1 MSRWKAAA
9 IHLSISLVLAAIVA
23 TLLYT
28 LWFPPPYFFAAGAG
42 TLIPL
47 LMGVDIAIGPLLTL
61 LVMSPSKSRK
71 LRRLDLSII
80 VILQAVAFGY
90 GFHVIYQARPVFI
103 VGEVDR
109 LVVVTAD
116 QLSDADLAKG
126 RRPEFRNRSWS
137 GPRLVGVPPPK
148 DDMREYDI
156 ASQALAGG
164 KDIDQLPEFYVPYA
178 QVANGLMKHA
188 LPLGLL
194 KPANAG
200 QRRQLVELQQ
210 AATLRGIT
218 LHFLPLQRQ
227 NVDYAAIL
235 SPDQQQPI
243 AVLAIDPWI
252 TPPKK

>member
-9 IHLSISLVLAAIVA
+9 IHLMISLILAAIVA

-28 LWFPPPYFFAAGAG
+28 LWFPPPYFRAAGAG

-61 LVMSPSKSRK
+61 VVMSPGKSRK

-80 VILQAVAFGY
+80 VILQTVAFGY

-109 LVVVTAD
+109 LVVVAAD

-126 RRPEFRNRSWS
+126 SRPEYRSRSWS
-137 GPRLVGVPPPK
+137 GPRLVGTLPPTGSHTF
-148 DDMREYDI
+148 DVV
-156 ASQALAGG
+156 AQAMDGG
-164 KDIDQLPEFYVPYA
+164 KDIDRLPEFYVPYE
-178 QVANGLMKHA
+178 QVVDGLMKHA
-188 LPLGLL
+188 LPLEQL

-200 QRRQLVELQQ
+200 QRQQLAQLEQT
-210 AATLRGIT
+210 AASRGQTLR
-218 LHFLPLQRQ
+218 FLPLERQ
-227 NVDYAAIL
+227 DVDYTAVL

-252 TPPKK
+252 KPPKK

>member
-61 LVMSPSKSRK
+61 VVMSPGKSRK

-80 VILQAVAFGY
+80 AILQLVAFGY

-103 VGEVDR
+103 VGAVDR
-109 LVVVTAD
+109 LVVVAAD
-116 QLSDADLAKG
+116 QLGDADLAKG
-126 RRPEFRNRSWS
+126 NRPEYRTRSWS
-137 GPRLVGVPPPK
+137 GPRLVGVQPPK
-148 DDMREYDI
+148 GNHAFDVI
-156 ASQALAGG
+156 VQAMSSG
-164 KDIDQLPEFYVPYA
+164 KDIDRLPEFYVPYE
-178 QVANGLMKHA
+178 QVAADLMKHA
-188 LPLGLL
+188 RPLTQLQ
-194 KPANAG
+194 PADAR
-200 QRRQLVELQQ
+200 QRKQLVRLEQ
-210 AATLRGIT
+210 AAAARGQT
-218 LHFLPLQRQ
+218 LHFLPLERHD
-227 NVDYAAIL
+227 VDYTAIF
-235 SPDQQQPI
+235 SPDQPQPV

-252 TPPKK
+252 KSSKK

>member
-28 LWFPPPYFFAAGAG
+28 LWFPPPYFRAAGAG

-61 LVMSPSKSRK
+61 LVMTPSKPKR

-109 LVVVTAD
+109 LVVVAAD
-116 QLSDADLAKG
+116 QLSDTDLAKG
-126 RRPEFRNRSWS
+126 SRPEYRTRSWS
-137 GPRLVGVPPPK
+137 GPRLVGALPPK
-148 DDMREYDI
+148 ADRTYDVV
-156 ASQALAGG
+156 AQAMSSG
-164 KDIDQLPEFYVPYA
+164 KDIDRLPEFYVPYE
-178 QVANGLMKHA
+178 QVVDGLMKHA
-188 LPLGLL
+188 LPLEQL
-194 KPANAG
+194 KPANDE
-200 QRRQLVELQQ
+200 QHRELTQLEQT
-210 AATLRGIT
+210 AASHGHT
-218 LHFLPLQRQ
+218 LHFLPLERQ
-227 NVDYAAIL
+227 DADYTAIL

-243 AVLAIDPWI
+243 AVLPIDPWI
-252 TPPKK
+252 KPSKK

>member
-61 LVMSPSKSRK
+61 VVMSPGKPRK

-109 LVVVTAD
+109 LVMVAAD

-126 RRPEFRNRSWS
+126 SRPEYRSRSWS
-137 GPRLVGVPPPK
+137 GPRLVGALPPK
-148 DDMREYDI
+148 EGH
-156 ASQALAGG
+156 AFEVVAQAMSGG
-164 KDIDQLPEFYVPYA
+164 KDVDRLPEFYVPYE
-178 QVANGLMKHA
+178 QVADGLMKHA
-188 LPLGLL
+188 HRLELL
-194 KPANAG
+194 KPSNAG
-200 QRRQLVELQQ
+200 QRRQLAQLEQ
-210 AATLRGIT
+210 AAASRGQT
-218 LHFLPLQRQ
+218 LHFLPLERQ
-227 NVDYAAIL
+227 DVDYTAIL
-235 SPDQQQPI
+235 SPDQREPI
-243 AVLAIDPWI
+243 AILAIDPWI